1 MTKTKV
7 AKKDEQL
14 SETKTANVEKK
25 TKTPKSKEPETTPK
39 VKETKTKETKAKS
52 KDSKQKSKSSKTQ
65 DVSKD
70 DKDAK
75 RSFKGI
81 YVNCEGVVVLSGRY
95 CGKKPMQAARK
106 ALTGIYRLY
115 NSYNKQHPK
124 SKKVLSGVVYFGV
137 KETSRQSKHK
147 KTYWY
152 AGEKQELEV
161 PHERELNTI
170 DEKTG
175 KNKVIIHKSKNEVK
189 KASLDDCKHLMQY
202 VEDDDEDVKPK
213 AKKTSTKKAK
223 DSKKVTPKKTK
234 KTETPA
240 PTTDDETPKVTPK
253 KAKKAEATVTASATD
268 DESPK
273 VKKAPKKD
281 ANKSKK

>member
-1 MTKTKV
+1 MTKSK
-7 AKKDEQL
+7 AQKKDEQTP
-14 SETKTANVEKK
+14 SETKLSKVKK
-25 TKTPKSKEPETTPK
+25 TKVKTPKSNEPEPNTKNTK
-39 VKETKTKETKAKS
+39 DTKETKTKTKDVKGAKTKAKTADAS
-52 KDSKQKSKSSKTQ
+52 
-65 DVSKD
+65 D
-70 DKDAK
+70 DEKNVK

-115 NSYNKQHPK
+115 NNFNKQHPK
-124 SKKVLSGVVYFGV
+124 NKKVLSGVVYFGV

-161 PHERELNTI
+161 PHERVLKAI

-189 KASLDDCKHLMQY
+189 KASLDDCKHLLQY
-202 VEDDDEDVKPK
+202 VEEDDDVKPK
-213 AKKTSTKKAK
+213 VKKTS
-223 DSKKVTPKKTK
+223 VKKTK
-234 KTETPA
+234 
-240 PTTDDETPKVTPK
+240 DVN
-253 KAKKAEATVTASATD
+253 
-268 DESPK
+268 K
-273 VKKAPKKD
+273 VKKSKEPTEEVVEDKPSKVVAAKK
-281 ANKSKK
+281 NEKTKTKK

>member
-1 MTKTKV
+1 MTKSKAQKKDEQTPSEPKVSKVEKSKGKTPKSNDPVVEQTKTKV
-7 AKKDEQL
+7 P
-14 SETKTANVEKK
+14 K
-25 TKTPKSKEPETTPK
+25 TKES
-39 VKETKTKETKAKS
+39 KETKTKTKTKT
-52 KDSKQKSKSSKTQ
+52 KDVKTKTKT
-65 DVSKD
+65 VNASD
-70 DKDAK
+70 DEKNAK

-115 NSYNKQHPK
+115 NNFNKQHPK

-152 AGEKQELEV
+152 AGEKQELDV
-161 PHERELNTI
+161 PHERILKAI

-189 KASLDDCKHLMQY
+189 KASLDDCKHLLQY
-202 VEDDDEDVKPK
+202 VEEEDDDVKPK
-213 AKKTSTKKAK
+213 VKKPTGKKTKDVEKVKKGKKAK
-223 DSKKVTPKKTK
+223 
-234 KTETPA
+234 E
-240 PTTDDETPKVTPK
+240 DEEVVEDKTPKV
-253 KAKKAEATVTASATD
+253 AA
-268 DESPK
+268 
-273 VKKAPKKD
+273 VKKNEKTKNKK
-281 ANKSKK
+281 